1 LGLGQA
7 RPHTAL
13 RGLQGHK
20 SPSLMNRFPSLMA
33 LRLLSCGRSIRRAA
47 HVRCVGKPAAA
58 AAAAAAAVT
67 ALAVEEGEVFARR

>member
-33 LRLLSCGRSIRRAA
+33 LRLLSCGGVLDER
-47 HVRCVGKPAAA
+47 HTLC
-58 AAAAAAAVT
+58 AV
-67 ALAVEEGEVFARR
+67 LGNLLLLLLLLL